1 VADNE
6 HVFAELSA
14 LRQGYFTF
22 LHAVV
27 NNSCCPVLTTPSSRP
42 HLTAILTTVTRG
54 AASVEDVRLQ
64 RQCFS
69 ILLALTTAW
78 VDQSVEL
85 EGYHELLQTEVVPAC
100 FNVPLASHF
109 DLSDAQVWVCSH
121 ACSHTILTTQ

>member
-1 VADNE
+1 MNQLEAAADNE
-6 HVFAELSA
+6 HVFAELSS
-14 LRQGYFTF
+14 LRRGYFTF

-27 NNSCCPVLTTPSSRP
+27 NNGCCAVLTTAASHP

-54 AASVEDVRLQ
+54 AASFEDIRLQ
-64 RQCFS
+64 KQCFS

-78 VDQSVEL
+78 AEGSVEL

-109 DLSDAQVWVCSH
+109 DLSDAQVG
-121 ACSHTILTTQ
+121 